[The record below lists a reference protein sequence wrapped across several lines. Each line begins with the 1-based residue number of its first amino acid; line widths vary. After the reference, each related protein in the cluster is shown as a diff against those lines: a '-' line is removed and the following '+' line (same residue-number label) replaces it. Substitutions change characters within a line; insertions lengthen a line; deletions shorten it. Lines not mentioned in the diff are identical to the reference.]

1 MTTVAFIGTGSM
13 NGAIASG
20 LLASGFD
27 PAKMRATV
35 GSHASI
41 EKLRARLGE
50 GSESVDT

>member
-20 LLASGFD
+20 LLAAGAD
-27 PAKMRATV
+27 PTSVRATV

-41 EKLRARLGE
+41 STLREKLGRGLRA
-50 GSESVDT
+50 